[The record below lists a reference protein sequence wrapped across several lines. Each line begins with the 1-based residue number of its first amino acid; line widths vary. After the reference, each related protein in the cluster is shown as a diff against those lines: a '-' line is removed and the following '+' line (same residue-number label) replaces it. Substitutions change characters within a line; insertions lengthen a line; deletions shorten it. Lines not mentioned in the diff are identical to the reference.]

1 MLEYDKLF
9 NSINDKQKK
18 YPLANGYI
26 SQTTIFFEKEK
37 IIAKIEAKGYI
48 EFLNE
53 ENKQLLSIN
62 IPAQTGGKEIYDEV
76 LCHVDGNEVI
86 LTFFIVKWIDNY
98 PHCDGEHDRWD
109 SVVIGYHTVKYDMQT
124 NNITLVIDD
133 RR

>member
-1 MLEYDKLF
+1 MEYDKLF

-26 SQTTIFFEKEK
+26 SQTTIFFENEK
-37 IIAKIEAKGYI
+37 ILANIEAKGNI

-53 ENKQLLSIN
+53 EGGLLSSIN
-62 IPAQTGGKEIYDEV
+62 IPKQTGGKEVYDEV

-109 SVVIGYHTVKYDMQT
+109 SVVIGSHTVKYNIQT
-124 NNITLVIDD
+124 KNITLNIDD